1 MKILRAAFLYW
12 LLAFAAGFVLGA
24 LRVML
29 VEPMLATWLQG
40 YALLAAVAI
49 EAPIMLTVSWFAAAW
64 VLGRRSAW
72 TPAETLGMGGL
83 AWLLLQLAELG
94 LALAMGLSTAAYL
107 EKLTTLAGVLG
118 VALQLLFAFIPLLVL
133 WRSKAFAVR

>member
-29 VEPMLATWLQG
+29 VEPMLAKWLEG
-40 YALLAAVAI
+40 FAPLVAVAI
-49 EAPIMLTVSWFAAAW
+49 EAPIMLTVSWFAAVW
-64 VLGRRSAW
+64 LLGRRPAW
-72 TPAETLGMGGL
+72 TSAETLGMGGL

-94 LALAMGLSTAAYL
+94 LALVMGLSTAAYL
-107 EKLTTLAGVLG
+107 EKLKTLAGVLG
-118 VALQLLFAFIPLLVL
+118 IALQLLFAFIPLLVL
-133 WRSKAFAVR
+133 WRPTGVAAR

>member
-1 MKILRAAFLYW
+1 MKIIRAAFLYW

-64 VLGRRSAW
+64 VLGRRPAW
-72 TPAETLGMGGL
+72 TPVETLGMGGL

-94 LALAMGLSTAAYL
+94 LALAMGVSTAAYL
-107 EKLTTLAGVLG
+107 EKLTTPAGVLG
-118 VALQLLFAFIPLLVL
+118 VAIQLLFAFVPLWVL
-133 WRSKAFAVR
+133 WRSKALAVR

>member
-1 MKILRAAFLYW
+1 MKIIRAAFLYW

-29 VEPMLATWLQG
+29 VEPMLAKWLEG
-40 YALLAAVAI
+40 FAPLVAVAI
-49 EAPIMLTVSWFAAAW
+49 EAPIMLTVSWVAAAW
-64 VLGRRSAW
+64 VLGRRPAW
-72 TPAETLGMGGL
+72 TPVETLGMGGL

-94 LALAMGLSTAAYL
+94 LALVMGLSTAAYF

-118 VALQLLFAFIPLLVL
+118 VVIQLLFAFVPLLVL
-133 WRSKAFAVR
+133 WRSEALADN

>member
-49 EAPIMLTVSWFAAAW
+49 EAPIMLTVSWVAAAW
-64 VLGRRSAW
+64 VLGRRPAW

-94 LALAMGLSTAAYL
+94 LARAMGASTAAYL
-107 EKLTTLAGVLG
+107 EKLTTPAGVLG
-118 VALQLLFAFIPLLVL
+118 VVIQLLFAFVPLLVV
-133 WRSKAFAVR
+133 WRSKALADN